1 MKTITFINE
10 KGGVGKTAICFNL
23 AWHLSKTK
31 KILLIDLDGQR
42 ANLTYFTGIK
52 KTDELLTMYDVLKGI
67 TPISSAIQGI
77 RRYIDIVPAAVT
89 TSFIDTD
96 IEVKD
101 MKRAIDEVKDRYD
114 YIFIDV
120 SPSPNW
126 SQFLALSVSDYC
138 IIPMLPDVTSL
149 EADEGMIETIE
160 EVHKQNTDL
169 KVLGLLIN
177 RNENRTNLSRQVKET
192 AQVIA
197 KRLNTEIFDTK
208 IRNSVAVSEAV
219 YFHVGI
225 TEYAKKL
232 AVAED
237 YRQLAKEIERRIRR
251 DERPAVTK
259 DCKQLAREIREIER
273 RIKEDGKK

>member
-23 AWHLSKTK
+23 AWYLSKAK

-52 KTDELLTMYDVLKGI
+52 KTDELLTMYEVLKGI

-77 RRYIDIVPAAVT
+77 RRYIDIVPASVT

-219 YFHVGI
+219 YYHIGI

-259 DCKQLAREIREIER
+259 DYKQLIREIREIER
-273 RIKEDGKK
+273 RIEEDGKK

>member
-23 AWHLSKTK
+23 AWHLSNKR

-42 ANLTYFTGIK
+42 ANLTYFAGIK
-52 KTDELLTMYDVLKGI
+52 KTDDLLTMYEVLNGSKPILEALKGI
-67 TPISSAIQGI
+67 RGNL
-77 RRYIDIVPAAVT
+77 DIVPAAVT
-89 TSFIDTD
+89 TSFIDAD
-96 IEVKD
+96 IEVSD

-126 SQFLALSVSDYC
+126 SQFLALSISDYC

-160 EVHKQNTDL
+160 EVHKKNKDL
-169 KVLGLLIN
+169 KVLGLLFN
-177 RNENRTNLSRQVKET
+177 RNENRSNLSRQVKET

-197 KRLNTEIFDTK
+197 KRLNTKIFETK
-208 IRNSVAVSEAV
+208 IRNAVAISEAV
-219 YFHVGI
+219 YNHIGI
-225 TEYAKKL
+225 TDYAKKS

-237 YRQLAKEIERRIRR
+237 YRQLAKEIERRI
-251 DERPAVTK
+251 
-259 DCKQLAREIREIER
+259 
-273 RIKEDGKK
+273 KEDGKK